1 MERRLSPAG
10 AREHETGSPSTAG
23 HRTWAIM
30 PPARRLRKPIAP
42 HPGATDPGSLLAR
55 SAPRPGDKGGYLSL
69 SSHLPASLAD
79 VSDLVP
85 LPPSAPATVELPVDT
100 AALDR
105 LPGASDADPFLR
117 LAGAL
122 LPAYPANPAR
132 AYRTDLRAWATW
144 CASLGV
150 HPLAARRHHADAWVR
165 HLTTQPQPATA
176 RPPSPATVPR
186 RLSGVAK
193 FYDYA
198 IHDAEVISY
207 SPVANVR
214 RPPVSEESST
224 TGLSADELRRILTT
238 ATKHSPRLG
247 ALVGLLV
254 LNGLRISEALAADV
268 RDYGHDRGHRVL
280 RIVRKGGKAARVP
293 LAPPV
298 VRALDTYLD
307 GRPSGPLFLASDGV
321 HRYPYQSAF
330 SQVRRLAH
338 AAGIQAA
345 NAITPHSL
353 RHSFATEALTLG
365 APLQD
370 VQDAL
375 GHADPRTTRR
385 YDRNR
390 HNLDRNPTY
399 LLATSLMSN
408 EQD

>member
-1 MERRLSPAG
+1 
-10 AREHETGSPSTAG
+10 
-23 HRTWAIM
+23 
-30 PPARRLRKPIAP
+30 
-42 HPGATDPGSLLAR
+42 
-55 SAPRPGDKGGYLSL
+55 
-69 SSHLPASLAD
+69 

-105 LPGASDADPFLR
+105 LPGASDTDPFLR
-117 LAGAL
+117 LAAAFL
-122 LPAYPANPAR
+122 AAYPANSAR

-144 CASLGV
+144 CATLGV
-150 HPLAARRHHADAWVR
+150 HPLAARRHHADAWIR
-165 HLTTQPQPATA
+165 HLTTEAQPRTGRPAA
-176 RPPSPATVPR
+176 AATVAR
-186 RLSGVAK
+186 RLSGLAK

-198 IHDAEVISY
+198 IHDAEVLSY

-214 RPPVSEESST
+214 RPSVSEESST
-224 TGLSADELRRILTT
+224 TGLSADELRRLLAT

-247 ALVGLLV
+247 ALIGLLV
-254 LNGLRISEALAADV
+254 LNGLRISEALAADI

-280 RIVRKGGKAARVP
+280 RIVRKGGKAARIP

-298 VRALDTYLD
+298 VRALDAYLD
-307 GRPSGPLFLASDGV
+307 GRTSGPIFLAADGIS
-321 HRYPYQSAF
+321 RYPYQSAF

-338 AAGIQAA
+338 AAGIPAA
-345 NAITPHSL
+345 DRITPHSL

-390 HNLDRNPTY
+390 HTLDRNPTY
-399 LLATSLMSN
+399 LLARTLTT
-408 EQD
+408 DDPHP

>member
-1 MERRLSPAG
+1 MSYPLTGLVESP
-10 AREHETGSPSTAG
+10 RV
-23 HRTWAIM
+23 
-30 PPARRLRKPIAP
+30 
-42 HPGATDPGSLLAR
+42 
-55 SAPRPGDKGGYLSL
+55 GDKGGYLSL
-69 SSHLPASLAD
+69 LSHPAARLAD

-105 LPGASDADPFLR
+105 LPGSSDADPFLR
-117 LAGAL
+117 LAAAFL
-122 LPAYPANPAR
+122 AAYPANSAR

-144 CASLGV
+144 CGSLGV
-150 HPLAARRHHADAWVR
+150 HPLAARRHHADAWIR
-165 HLTTQPQPATA
+165 HLTTQPQPTTG
-176 RPPSPATVPR
+176 RPAAAATVAR

-198 IHDAEVISY
+198 IHDAEVLGY

-214 RPPVSEESST
+214 RPPVSDESST
-224 TGLSADELRRILTT
+224 TGLSADELRRLLAT

-254 LNGLRISEALAADV
+254 LNGLRISEVLAADV

-280 RIVRKGGKAARVP
+280 RVIRKGGKAARVP

-307 GRPSGPLFLASDGV
+307 GRTNGPIFLAADGAS
-321 HRYPYQSAF
+321 RYPYQSAF
-330 SQVRRLAH
+330 SQVRRLART
-338 AAGIQAA
+338 AGIEAA

-353 RHSFATEALTLG
+353 RHSFATEALSLG

-399 LLATSLMSN
+399 LLATSLVN
-408 EQD
+408 DGN